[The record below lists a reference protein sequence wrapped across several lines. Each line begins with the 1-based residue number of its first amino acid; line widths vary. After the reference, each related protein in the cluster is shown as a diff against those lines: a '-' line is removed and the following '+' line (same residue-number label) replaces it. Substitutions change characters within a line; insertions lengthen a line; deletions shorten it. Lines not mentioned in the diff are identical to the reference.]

1 MMCKKLR
8 NATRLFGLRSGA
20 GIAQLCPTRGT
31 RTPFNQY
38 LGAGLVFRPFLQWT
52 TLLVI
57 LSLLT
62 IYSLYAYYISL
73 YRPMNLTPKE
83 EGYSFGDF
91 VAFVYLGHKD
101 SWTSVLY
108 KFPRS
113 FKRATHYLGHVL
125 SKGLVFAGAV
135 STIMWLL
142 INNTEFYKS
151 IHSAA
156 MIYVILIVGTLMIAY
171 DWNRKLYKQYLLRG
185 TMYDPR

>member
-1 MMCKKLR
+1 MKKNQKFIITTTWIL
-8 NATRLFGLRSGA
+8 L
-20 GIAQLCPTRGT
+20 TRGYDAYCT
-31 RTPFNQY
+31 NALTPDLSKEANP
-38 LGAGLVFRPFLQWT
+38 LVSIGGISSWT

-108 KFPRS
+108 KFPSS
-113 FKRATHYLGHVL
+113 FTRATNYFGHL
-125 SKGLVFAGAV
+125 LTKGLVFAGVV

-142 INNTEFYKS
+142 INHTEFYKS

-156 MIYVILIVGTLMIAY
+156 LIYVVLVVGILIIAY
-171 DWNRKLYKQYLLRG
+171 DWNKKLYRQYFVRTQL
-185 TMYDPR
+185 PNN

>member
-1 MMCKKLR
+1 MKKNLKFIFT
-8 NATRLFGLRSGA
+8 ATWILLSRSYDA
-20 GIAQLCPTRGT
+20 YCTYALTPDLSKEANPLVSIVGISS
-31 RTPFNQY
+31 
-38 LGAGLVFRPFLQWT
+38 WT

-62 IYSLYAYYISL
+62 IYAIYAYYVSL

-113 FKRATHYLGHVL
+113 FTRATNYFGHL
-125 SKGLVFAGAV
+125 LTKGLVFAGVV

-142 INNTEFYKS
+142 INHTEFYKS

-156 MIYVILIVGTLMIAY
+156 LIYVVLVVGILMIAY
-171 DWNRKLYKQYLLRG
+171 DWNKKLYQQYLVRTQL
-185 TMYDPR
+185 PNN